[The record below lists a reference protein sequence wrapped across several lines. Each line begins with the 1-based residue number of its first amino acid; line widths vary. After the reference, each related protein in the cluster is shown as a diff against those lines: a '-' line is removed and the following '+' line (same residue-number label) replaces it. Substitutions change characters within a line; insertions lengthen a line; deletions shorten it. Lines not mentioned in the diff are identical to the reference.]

1 MKFEWAVN
9 NGSSPMAAWD
19 LYLTGNDRPVRRM
32 GTMYRIEDGTYVVL
46 ERGWESKPLMMDA
59 SLSLEDAQ
67 RAAKLLLCAGQVVD
81 LPAGAGVTP

>member
-9 NGSSPMAAWD
+9 NDSPLASWN
-19 LYLTGNDRPVRRM
+19 LYLTGNDSGVKVKVRRM

-46 ERGWESKPLMMDA
+46 ERGHESKPLMMDA

-67 RAAKLLLCAGQVVD
+67 RAAKLLLCAG
-81 LPAGAGVTP
+81 VTP